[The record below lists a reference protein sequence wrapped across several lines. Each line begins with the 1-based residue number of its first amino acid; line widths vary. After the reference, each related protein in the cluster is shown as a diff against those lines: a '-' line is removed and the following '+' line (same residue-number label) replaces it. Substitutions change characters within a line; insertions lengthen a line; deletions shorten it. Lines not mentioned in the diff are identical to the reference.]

1 MIMEKRK
8 QTVIIVTAYV
18 EDNYFQ
24 KRYEDVVGIFTSVDK
39 AIRGAK
45 SDGLTNCQIDYLNRI
60 NAFNLLQFAMLNN
73 KDGEA
78 FQVEYE
84 EETDRRR
91 KPCTSSY
98 MFRTYNLD

>member
-1 MIMEKRK
+1 MM
-8 QTVIIVTAYV
+8 TVIIVTAYG

-24 KRYEDVVGIFTSVDK
+24 KRYEDVVGIYSSVKK
-39 AIRGAK
+39 AIKGAK
-45 SDGLTNCQIDYLNRI
+45 ADGLTNTQIDYLESI
-60 NAFNLLQFAMLNN
+60 NAFFMLERAILLN

-84 EETDRRR
+84 EETDKRR

-98 MFRTYNLD
+98 MFRTFNID